1 MSYVGEDKKEYVSV
15 VWVMEANG
23 AIAQIGE
30 DPSSA
35 KRVSH
40 KQLSL
45 SLGLRSRSTF
55 TKRCMKFSAP
65 DRCPRCGLQS
75 VKILWNYIATRT
87 PGGLQCESL
96 RCWHRFA
103 PRWTEE
109 RRLKHSELIRAL
121 RGSSSHTIHKRRK
134 YLGSIFVRN
143 GGFGAAN
150 SYAMPEAARPAILKG
165 GRPDDPTYDAAALA
179 RQFGDDLFDRN
190 AHTWLKYSTLNG
202 FRKSYG
208 WIWHPNLPDARR
220 CACRLGQRK
229 LAFVGICS
237 KCNGAGFI
245 ITSRALGGKSMPA
258 NGRIILHWLLDRGI
272 DEEIRDKDNKI
283 TKHRGILEGYT
294 QKDIGQAL
302 GMDVSTVRRYFR
314 AYRWLN
320 LIRTVPGEV
329 TWNPDGSVKDRA
341 PHKIKWLPWCT
352 LDEDIARAEKD
363 RLDALLKWN
372 RRFLKE
378 RELEALESAVEL
390 AKRVLGEWE
399 GQEHRLE
406 SFWNEMRRRL
416 AAHDDHARLVN
427 VLFPL
432 QRE

>member
-1 MSYVGEDKKEYVSV
+1 
-15 VWVMEANG
+15 MEANG
-23 AIAQIGE
+23 AIAAIG
-30 DPSSA
+30 DAPASA
-35 KRVSH
+35 SVHRVSH
-40 KQLSL
+40 QQLSL
-45 SLGLRSRSTF
+45 SLGMQSRSTF

-75 VKILWNYIATRT
+75 VRILWNSIATRT
-87 PGGLQCESL
+87 PGGLQCESP
-96 RCWHRFA
+96 RCRHRFA

-109 RRLKHSELIRAL
+109 RRLKHGELIKEIGRKHPHWSRPRKRHAAL
-121 RGSSSHTIHKRRK
+121 RTVKHRRK

-150 SYAMPEAARPAILKG
+150 SYALPEAARPAILKG

-179 RQFGDDLFDRN
+179 RQFGDDLFDRH
-190 AHTWLKYSTLNG
+190 AHTWLKYASLNG

-220 CACRLGQRK
+220 CSCRLGQRK
-229 LAFVGICS
+229 LEFVGICP

-272 DEEIRDKDNKI
+272 DEEVRDKENKI
-283 TKHRGILEGYT
+283 TKHRGILEHYT
-294 QKDIGQAL
+294 QADIGRAL
-302 GMDVSTVRRYFR
+302 GLDVSTVRRYFR
-314 AYRWLN
+314 AFRWLN
-320 LIRTVPGEV
+320 LVRTVPGKV
-329 TWNPDGSVKDRA
+329 TWNTDGSVADREA
-341 PHKIKWLPWCT
+341 HKILWLPSRT
-352 LDEDIARAEKD
+352 MDEDVARAEKD
-363 RLDALLKWN
+363 RLDALVKWN
-372 RRFLKE
+372 RRFLE
-378 RELEALESAVEL
+378 QRQLEALESAVAL
-390 AKRVLGEWE
+390 ATQVLGEWE

-416 AAHDDHARLVN
+416 AARDDHARLVN